1 MKRFIQRFADKIIGV
16 LSGWDR
22 LVLRGTL
29 RPIAF
34 SAGMM
39 VFLWEKQVK
48 LQNFGRYVFNIS
60 QSVKEASLREAELR
74 KRPIIYLG
82 SSATDKA
89 DLAQQIARKDRIQKG
104 LIAVFKAVE
113 PCIGYDVVGDHEK
126 KKLVLIQRPR
136 KCLAVYH
143 YSIDPEFGFMGA
155 RIQTWFPFQIQVFL
169 NGREWLSRQMDRAD
183 IRYEKHENCFTW
195 IQDIDAAQ
203 KLMNKQLKLAWQ
215 KKLRQIASR
224 LNPIH
229 DSIFNVSK
237 PIDYYW
243 STSATEWATDI
254 TFAEPSFLSNFYR
267 ALTLH
272 GISTFSSPDVLRFLG
287 KRMRQGSNTEIV
299 TDYKD
304 RREGVRIK
312 HRVGKNSV
320 KAYDKY
326 GLLRVETTINDAKA
340 FRAFRRKENAPQ
352 SELKWRNLRSGIS
365 DMHRRAEISQATND
379 RYLDALA
386 SVDASTPLGDLLK
399 KICEHTICNGKRVR
413 ALAPNSGQD
422 LALLK
427 IINRGDFSINGF
439 RNRDIRVL
447 LFPSAPASPIDDRRR
462 SSRVTRLIRLL
473 RAHHIIRK
481 ISSTHRYQITTL
493 GRDIIAAVL
502 ASNRITL
509 QQLNRAVA

>member
-1 MKRFIQRFADKIIGV
+1 MKRFIQRFADKIIGI

-39 VFLWEKQVK
+39 VFLWEKQVR
-48 LQNFGRYVFNIS
+48 LQNFGRYVFKIS
-60 QSVKEASLREAELR
+60 QSVKEASYREAEKR
-74 KRPIIYLG
+74 KRPVIYLG
-82 SSATDKA
+82 SSKIDKA
-89 DLAQQIARKDRIQKG
+89 DLAQQIARKDHIKNG

-143 YSIDPEFGFMGA
+143 YSIDPEFGFMGS
-155 RIQTWFPFQIQVFL
+155 RIQTWFPFQIQVCL
-169 NGREWLSRQMDRAD
+169 NGREWLSRQMDRAG

-195 IQDIDAAQ
+195 IQDMDAAQ
-203 KLMNKQLKLAWQ
+203 KLMNQQLRFAWQ
-215 KKLRQIASR
+215 KKLRQIASM

-229 DSIFNVSK
+229 DSIFDVSK

-243 STSATEWATDI
+243 SSSATEWATDI
-254 TFAEPSFLSNFYR
+254 MFGDPSFLSNFYR

-287 KRMRQGSNTEIV
+287 KRMRQGSNTEIT

-312 HRVGKNSV
+312 HRIGKNSV

-340 FRAFRRKENAPQ
+340 FRAFRRKENSPQ
-352 SELKWRNLRSGIS
+352 SELKWRNLRSGVC
-365 DMHRRAEISQATND
+365 DMHRRAEISQACND
-379 RYLDALA
+379 RYLDALT
-386 SVDASTPLGDLLK
+386 SVDASTPLGDILK
-399 KICEHTICNGKRVR
+399 KICQPTTYNGKPVR
-413 ALAPNSGQD
+413 ALAPNSQQD
-422 LALLK
+422 LNLFLAV
-427 IINRGDFSINGF
+427 NRGEFSLNGF
-439 RNRDIRVL
+439 RNRELQAL
-447 LFPSAPASPIDDRRR
+447 LFDSPPASLVEKKRR

-473 RAHHIIRK
+473 RAHHLLRK
-481 ISSTHRYQITTL
+481 APTTYRYLLTPL
-493 GRDIIAAVL
+493 GRDVIAAVL
-502 ASNRITL
+502 ASQRITL
-509 QQLNRAVA
+509 KQLNQMAA